1 MRTALGKVRGLG
13 SARDGTGH
21 FWHQRLTALA
31 NIPLTLFLVY
41 VVIAN
46 LGSSYQETVAFLAH
60 PLVAAALLALI
71 LSACYHMALGL
82 QVIIEDYVHSEGL
95 KIVALVA
102 NTFFPVA
109 VGLAAAVAVLKLSIG
124 G

>member
-1 MRTALGKVRGLG
+1 MRSALGKVRGLG

-21 FWHQRLTALA
+21 FWHQRITALA
-31 NIPLTLFLVY
+31 NIPLTIFLIY

-46 LGSSYQETVAFLAH
+46 LGSSYQETVAFLAN

-82 QVIIEDYVHSEGL
+82 QVIIEDYVHTEGL
-95 KIVALVA
+95 KIAALVA
-102 NTFFPVA
+102 NKFFAVA
-109 VGLAAAVAVLKLSIG
+109 VGLTTAVAVLKLTIEG
-124 G
+124 